1 MSDPRST
8 YSIQTAVLSLQEE
21 LERLKIQAVMGWT
34 KEFRNLEWYG
44 LKNGMRVLEV
54 GSGPGYITE
63 QLLNSLPDSELTSL
77 EIDRSLQAQAKERLK
92 DIPSKRLQFVESSIY
107 QMDLPV
113 DSFDFVVARL
123 IFLHLNNPDEAAQE
137 IYRVLKPGGRLA
149 IIDVDDG
156 VFGAVNPD
164 VPALHTVLMKIS
176 DYVAQHGGN
185 RLIGRSLPRLLS
197 GNGYIDV
204 DIDSVLQHSDLLGI
218 EGFKQQF
225 NLNRFVH
232 FAEKGVIS
240 SEEFAQLQQAS
251 EAINH
256 SREAY
261 AMMNFITAC
270 GKKPLI

>member
-1 MSDPRST
+1 
-8 YSIQTAVLSLQEE
+8 
-21 LERLKIQAVMGWT
+21 
-34 KEFRNLEWYG
+34 
-44 LKNGMRVLEV
+44 
-54 GSGPGYITE
+54 
-63 QLLNSLPDSELTSL
+63 
-77 EIDRSLQAQAKERLK
+77 
-92 DIPSKRLQFVESSIY
+92 
-107 QMDLPV
+107 MDLPD

-123 IFLHLNNPDEAAQE
+123 IFLHLNHPDEAAKE

-176 DYVAQHGGN
+176 EYVAQHGGN
-185 RLIGRSLPRLLS
+185 RIIGRSLPRLLS
-197 GNGYIDV
+197 GCGYIDV

-232 FAEKGVIS
+232 FAEKVVIS

-251 EAINH
+251 DAINH
-256 SREAY
+256 SPEAY

-270 GKKPLI
+270 GTKPL

>member
-1 MSDPRST
+1 MSDLRST
-8 YSIQTAVLSLQEE
+8 YNIQTAVLSFQEE
-21 LERLKIQAVMGWT
+21 LERLKVQAIMGWP

-63 QLLNSLPDSELTSL
+63 QLLNSLPGSEITSL
-77 EIDRSLQAQAKERLK
+77 EIDHTLQAQAKERLK
-92 DIPSKRLQFVESSIY
+92 EVSSERLKFVESSIY
-107 QMDLPV
+107 QIDLP
-113 DSFDFVVARL
+113 DESFDFVVARL
-123 IFLHLNNPDEAAQE
+123 IFLHLNNPVEAAQE

-164 VPALHTVLMKIS
+164 VPALHTVLMKIAKV
-176 DYVAQHGGN
+176 VAQHGGN

-197 GNGYIDV
+197 ESGYINI
-204 DIDSVLQHSDLLGI
+204 DIDSVLQHSDVLGI

-225 NLNRFVH
+225 NLQRFVH
-232 FAEKGVIS
+232 FVEKGVIS

-251 EAINH
+251 EAMNH
-256 SREAY
+256 SPEAY

-270 GKKPLI
+270 GTKPL

>member
-1 MSDPRST
+1 MSDLRST
-8 YSIQTAVLSLQEE
+8 YNIQTAVLSFQEE
-21 LERLKIQAVMGWT
+21 LERLKVQAIMGWP

-44 LKNGMRVLEV
+44 LKNGMRLLEV

-63 QLLNSLPDSELTSL
+63 QLLNNLPDSEITSL
-77 EIDRSLQAQAKERLK
+77 EIDHTLQAQAKERLK
-92 DIPSKRLQFVESSIY
+92 DVSSERLKFVESSIY
-107 QMDLPV
+107 QIDLP
-113 DSFDFVVARL
+113 DESFDFVVARL
-123 IFLHLNNPDEAAQE
+123 IFLHLNNPVEAAQE
-137 IYRVLKPGGRLA
+137 IYRVLKPGGRLS

-164 VPALHTVLMKIS
+164 IPALHTVLMKIA

-197 GNGYIDV
+197 ESGYINI
-204 DIDSVLQHSDLLGI
+204 DIDSVLQHSDVLGI

-225 NLNRFVH
+225 NLQRFVH
-232 FAEKGVIS
+232 FVEKGVIS
-240 SEEFAQLQQAS
+240 SDEFAQLQRAS

-256 SREAY
+256 SPEAY

-270 GKKPLI
+270 GTKPL

>member
-1 MSDPRST
+1 MDSRST
-8 YSIQTAVLSLQEE
+8 YNSQTTVLSFQEE
-21 LERLKIQAVMGWT
+21 LERLRIQAVMGWT
-34 KEFRNLEWYG
+34 KEFRNLAWYG
-44 LKNGMRVLEV
+44 LRNGMRVLEV

-63 QLLNSLPDSELTSL
+63 QLLNSLPDSEITSL
-77 EIDRSLQAQAKERLK
+77 EIDHTLQSQAKERLK
-92 DIPSKRLQFVESSIY
+92 DVSSERLQFMESSIY
-107 QMDLPV
+107 QMDLP
-113 DSFDFVVARL
+113 DDTFDFVVARL
-123 IFLHLNNPDEAAQE
+123 IFLHLHNPIEAAQE

-164 VPALHTVLMKIS
+164 IPALHTVLMKIA

-197 GNGYIDV
+197 ESGYIH
-204 DIDSVLQHSDLLGI
+204 IDMDTVLQHSDLLGI

-225 NLNRFVH
+225 NLQRFVH
-232 FAEKGVIS
+232 FVEKGIIS
-240 SEEFAQLQQAS
+240 EEEFAQLQGAF

-256 SREAY
+256 SPEAY

-270 GKKPLI
+270 GTKPLS